1 MADRSRENSMKTTGD
16 GGRTDRAQTSKL
28 GARLRELSEKAIA
41 SGVELLSTE
50 QIHDRISE
58 VRGR

>member
-1 MADRSRENSMKTTGD
+1 MADRSRENSMKPTG
-16 GGRTDRAQTSKL
+16 GGGQTDRPQTSRL
-28 GARLRELSEKAIA
+28 GTRLRELSEKAIA